1 MVQTCDLRDRRC
13 RLVNIDAIVK
23 IFDGVSSCLVAA
35 GREKKKRKKK
45 KKKKRTRAA
54 VCEDSVVIIF
64 CSATD
69 GIGSRTEVSQTPSFW
84 ELKE

>member
-1 MVQTCDLRDRRC
+1 MSTRKYRRN
-13 RLVNIDAIVK
+13 RKNIRWGD
-23 IFDGVSSCLVAA
+23 CLAV
-35 GREKKKRKKK
+35 GHCWERKKKKEKKKE
-45 KKKKRTRAA
+45 KKKKRTRAV